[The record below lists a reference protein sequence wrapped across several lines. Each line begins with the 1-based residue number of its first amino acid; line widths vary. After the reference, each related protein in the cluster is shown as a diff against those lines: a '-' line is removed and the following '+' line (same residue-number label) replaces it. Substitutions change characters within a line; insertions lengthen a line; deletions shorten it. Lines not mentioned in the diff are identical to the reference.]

1 MRSEIEAKTASG
13 RKTKS
18 VARGVNAHRLTCG
31 NAAWSV
37 SYRGPI
43 GVKDLVDGGREI
55 PDTRARDDDR
65 VPSAVCFLRDPE
77 ESSAIVF
84 TKLHVETLPF
94 DLEFFRLDDAV
105 HFRKRRSLGQSAY
118 RMEANSATPVAAV
131 YDRRFRPGRR
141 PVSLDLP
148 SR

>member
-18 VARGVNAHRLTCG
+18 VARGVNAQRLTCG
-31 NAAWSV
+31 DAARSV

-55 PDTRARDDDR
+55 PYTRARDDDR
-65 VPSAVCFLRDPE
+65 VPSTVRFLRDPE
-77 ESSAIVF
+77 KSPPIVF
-84 TKLHVETLPF
+84 TKLDVKTLPF

-105 HFRKRRSLGQSAY
+105 HFRNG
-118 RMEANSATPVAAV
+118 AV
-131 YDRRFRPGRR
+131 
-141 PVSLDLP
+141 
-148 SR
+148 